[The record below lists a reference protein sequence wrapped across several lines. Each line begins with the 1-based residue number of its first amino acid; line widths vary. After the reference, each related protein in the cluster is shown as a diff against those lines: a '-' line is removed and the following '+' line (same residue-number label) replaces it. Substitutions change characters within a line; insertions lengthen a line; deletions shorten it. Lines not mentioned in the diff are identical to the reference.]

1 MVSIEKSLDIAY
13 AKMKK
18 FSIESNNDLD
28 LINKFVFDRKGG
40 KLFENTNINKK
51 AYSFIY
57 DDKEYNPT
65 HYEERVRKDILSA
78 FDRLIDDGF
87 VNKNVLS
94 NLNVLLSGPPIA
106 PDEIVLKN
114 GKRIKLS

>member
-1 MVSIEKSLDIAY
+1 MASIEKSLDIAY

-18 FSIESNNDLD
+18 FSIESNDDLD
-28 LINKFVFDRKGG
+28 LINKFVFDRKEG
-40 KLFENTNINKK
+40 KLFENRSINKK
-51 AYSFIY
+51 AYSLVY

-65 HYEERVRKDILSA
+65 RYGEQVREDILSA
-78 FDRLIDDGF
+78 VDRLIDDGF

-94 NLNVLLSGPPIA
+94 NFNVLLSGPAVA